1 MTAAHGEMAR
11 RSGGDGDSLSPPAS
25 NGQMKNVLSGIAV
38 RREADGAGKDFKPPQ
53 KSLTERRDQRIPTFD
68 IPGRSWEY
76 AIWEMSAE
84 RLLKEMNNMCSIRW
98 LMPVL
103 ALMVVLATSAR
114 AGAKPVFRK
123 PPPEGVV
130 ELVNIAGSGSAL
142 VELKDGSI
150 MLLKG
155 GSYRIST
162 DGGVTWSDGR
172 SLGKGISGNG
182 IIRLQSGA
190 LALTGGLNM
199 WLSQDEGK
207 TWGPALP
214 LRTLRG
220 HGQPYYHDT
229 MIQLSTGR
237 LVLAS
242 HYCFRNPQHPDV
254 GYGGHSTYPELLVSL
269 IAYSDD
275 EGQTWHVGPQEPKV
289 SWVKDIDEWSAGI
302 LMGWFDYEG
311 TPNGEG
317 GVTECSEP
325 NVAETKDGRVL
336 FFARSPTGR
345 IVYSYSSDGGE
356 LWLAVRPTE
365 LNSSSSPNR
374 LRRIPQTGDLLCVW
388 NQVSPEENE
397 YGWRRHRLSA
407 AISQDDGATW
417 GHFKTLELSAGLE
430 DIDRLEAKLP
440 IKWSRAGSNR
450 KSLPPDKAEFTYPN
464 VCFAGD
470 KVYIMYHRAWRES
483 GEGRKVEQVMRIYP
497 VEYFYQ

>member
-1 MTAAHGEMAR
+1 MYVRM
-11 RSGGDGDSLSPPAS
+11 
-25 NGQMKNVLSGIAV
+25 VLSA
-38 RREADGAGKDFKPPQ
+38 
-53 KSLTERRDQRIPTFD
+53 L
-68 IPGRSWEY
+68 
-76 AIWEMSAE
+76 
-84 RLLKEMNNMCSIRW
+84 
-98 LMPVL
+98 VL
-103 ALMVVLATSAR
+103 AAVFVVGSS
-114 AGAKPVFRK
+114 GPGVAKPVWRK

-130 ELVNIAGSGSAL
+130 ELVGVAGSKGTL
-142 VELKDGSI
+142 VELQDGSV
-150 MLLKG
+150 MLVQG

-162 DGGVTWSDGR
+162 DGGLTWGDSQ
-172 SLGKGISGNG
+172 SLGEGVSGKG

-190 LALTGGLNM
+190 LALTGGQNM
-199 WLSQDEGK
+199 WLSEDEGK

-214 LRTLRG
+214 LRTIEG
-220 HGQPYYHDT
+220 HDAWKDN

-237 LVLAS
+237 LVLPS

-254 GYGGHSTYPELLVSL
+254 GYRGHSTYPEILVSL

-275 EGQTWHVGPQEPKV
+275 EGQTWHVGPAELKPNV
-289 SWVKDIDEWSAGI
+289 SWVKDIDAWSAGI

-356 LWLAVRPTE
+356 TWLAVRPTE

-374 LRRIPQTGDLLCVW
+374 LRRIPQTGDFLCVW

-397 YGWRRHRLSA
+397 YGWRRNRLSA
-407 AISQDDGATW
+407 AISRDDGATW
-417 GHFKTLELSAGLE
+417 ENFKTLELSAGLD
-430 DIDRLEAKLP
+430 DIEHLEPTLP
-440 IKWSRAGSNR
+440 IKWSRVGSNP
-450 KSLPPDKAEFTYPN
+450 KPLPADSAIFTYPN

-470 KVYIMYHRAWRES
+470 KVYIMYHRAWHE
-483 GEGRKVEQVMRIYP
+483 EDGRKVEQVMRIYP

>member
-1 MTAAHGEMAR
+1 MYVRMLWSVLVLVAVLVVGS
-11 RSGGDGDSLSPPAS
+11 SG
-25 NGQMKNVLSGIAV
+25 
-38 RREADGAGKDFKPPQ
+38 
-53 KSLTERRDQRIPTFD
+53 
-68 IPGRSWEY
+68 PG
-76 AIWEMSAE
+76 
-84 RLLKEMNNMCSIRW
+84 
-98 LMPVL
+98 V
-103 ALMVVLATSAR
+103 
-114 AGAKPVFRK
+114 AKPVWRK

-130 ELVNIAGSGSAL
+130 ELVGVAGSGSSL
-142 VELKDGSI
+142 VELNDGSI
-150 MLLKG
+150 MLVKG

-162 DGGVTWSDGR
+162 DGGLTWGDSQ
-172 SLGKGISGNG
+172 SLGEGVSGNG

-199 WLSQDEGK
+199 WLSHDEGK

-214 LRTLRG
+214 LRTIKG
-220 HGQPYYHDT
+220 TGVGGQPYYHDS

-237 LVLAS
+237 LVLPS

-254 GYGGHSTYPELLVSL
+254 GYAGHSTYPELLVSL

-275 EGQTWHVGPQEPKV
+275 EGQTWHVGPAELKPNV

-325 NVAETKDGRVL
+325 HVAETKDGRVL

-365 LNSSSSPNR
+365 LNSSSSPNV

-397 YGWRRHRLSA
+397 YGWRRNRFSA
-407 AISQDDGATW
+407 AISRDDGATW
-417 GHFKTLELSAGLE
+417 ENFKTLELSAGLD
-430 DIDRLEAKLP
+430 DIDRLEPTLP
-440 IKWSRAGSNR
+440 IKWSRVGSNS
-450 KSLPPDKAEFTYPN
+450 KPLPPDRAIFTYPN

-470 KVYIMYHRAWRES
+470 KVYIMYHRAWYE
-483 GEGRKVEQVMRIYP
+483 EDGRKVEQVMRIYP
-497 VEYFYQ
+497 VEYFYQE